1 MDNEETP
8 EILENDIS
16 FNDIPVNIEDVMHTN
31 YLQYSL
37 SVNLG
42 RAIPDVR
49 DGLKPGNRRI
59 LYAMHKLNLRK
70 GHKFVKSARVVGEV
84 IGKYHPHGDQSV
96 YDTMV
101 RMAQDF
107 NMSVPLVDGQ
117 GNFGSIDGDNAAAH
131 RYTEC
136 RMERSAE
143 ELLVDIERDTVDMS
157 PTFDE
162 TLLEPTVLP
171 ARFPNILVNGATGI
185 GVGMATSIPPHNL
198 GEVVQGTMALIE
210 NPAMSTAELMQ
221 HIPGPDLPTGASIA
235 GLGEI
240 VRLYETGR
248 GVIRIKAKAE
258 VQTTKDGGEQIVISE
273 IPYAVNKERTI
284 KKVADLIRDKVI
296 TGINSIIDASSNRLK
311 DNPFGIKIVIG
322 IKRNASANVVLNQLY
337 KHTPLANSFGCQL
350 LVIHKNRP
358 VTMTLKQVLQAYIDH
373 RWEVVDRRNKFD
385 REKAEARAHIL
396 EGLLKAV
403 DNIDEV
409 VRIIRASQ
417 NKEEALVALRK
428 TFDLSFRQGK
438 AILEMRL
445 SQLTGLAIDS
455 LQSELDELLE
465 RIAYLTSLIES
476 RELTMGVVSDEL
488 QEIYD
493 KYAKPRRTEL
503 IPGDSEI
510 NLEDLIARRIVAITV
525 SNTGYIKR
533 MNMEEFRKQN
543 RGGKGVIGMKTKE
556 DDFVEHLFTACTH
569 DYILFF
575 TNKGQM
581 RWLKAYEIPES
592 GRAGKGQAL
601 VNLFELAPG
610 EQIRAMFTT
619 DSLDVED
626 RYAMMSTQNGIVK
639 KTELKAF
646 RHLRKKGIRAINLD
660 EGDDLIEVSITN
672 GSNHIMIS
680 SAHGKACRFRETD
693 VRAMG
698 RTARGVKGINLAEG
712 DQVVAMS
719 VLDPT
724 ADLMVIT
731 ELGQG
736 KRTAVGTGNAEL
748 DAEIKG
754 GYRLTKRGGKGVT
767 SVKLGDKDK
776 VVAAIQLEEECD
788 IMFMSVKGQMV
799 RIGTD
804 QIRSMGRACK
814 GVRVMSFKT
823 KGDRITSVSKIAE
836 MAEEEKE
843 VVLDENGNPVIEAV
857 VVEGDESTTETTE
870 VTEPTTETEEIVE
883 DAESNDDNPLAPI
896 L

>member
-1 MDNEETP
+1 MDENNENM
-8 EILENDIS
+8 ENTEVAEAS
-16 FNDIPVNIEDVMHTN
+16 ALSYNDIPVNIEDVMHTN

-37 SVNLG
+37 SVNIG

-59 LYAMHKLNLRK
+59 LYAMHKLGLTKSR
-70 GHKFVKSARVVGEV
+70 GFVKSARVVGEV
-84 IGKYHPHGDQSV
+84 IGKYHPHGDQAV

-117 GNFGSIDGDNAAAH
+117 GNFGSIDGDAAAAH

-143 ELLVDIERDTVDMS
+143 ELLVDIERDTVEMA

-162 TLLEPTVLP
+162 SMLEPTVLP

-198 GEVVQGTMALIE
+198 GEVVRGAVELID
-210 NPAMSTAELMQ
+210 NPAATIQELMQ

-235 GLGEI
+235 GLREI
-240 VRLYETGR
+240 VKLYETGR
-248 GVIRIKAKAE
+248 GIIRIKAKATIE
-258 VQTTKDGGEQIVISE
+258 ETKDGGEQIIISE
-273 IPYAVNKERTI
+273 IPYAVNKERAI
-284 KKVADLIRDKVI
+284 KKIADLIRDKVI
-296 TGINSIIDASSNRLK
+296 TGINSIVDASSKRLK
-311 DNPFGIKIVIG
+311 DNPFGIKIVVG

-337 KHTPLANSFGCQL
+337 KHTPLASSMGCQF

-358 VTMTLKQVLQAYIDH
+358 VTMNLKQVLQAYIDH
-373 RWEVVDRRNKFD
+373 RWEVIDRRNKFD
-385 REKAEARAHIL
+385 REKAQARAHIL

-403 DNIDEV
+403 HNIDEV
-409 VRIIRASQ
+409 VRIIRNSQ
-417 NKEEALVALRK
+417 SKEEAMAALRE
-428 TFDLSFRQGK
+428 TFDLSFKQAK

-445 SQLTGLAIDS
+445 SQLTGLAIDA
-455 LQSELDELLE
+455 LQAEYDELME

-476 RELTMGVVSDEL
+476 RELTMGVVRDEL
-488 QEIYD
+488 EEIHK
-493 KYAKPRRTEL
+493 KYALDRRTEL
-503 IPGDSEI
+503 IPGESEI
-510 NLEDLIARRIVAITV
+510 NLEDLIARRVVAITV

-533 MNMEEFRKQN
+533 MNMDEFRKQN

-556 DDFVEHLFTACTH
+556 DDHVEHLFTACTH

-592 GRAGKGQAL
+592 GRTGKGQAL
-601 VNLFELAPG
+601 VNLFDLEEG
-610 EQIRAMFTT
+610 EQIRAMLTT
-619 DSLDVED
+619 DSLDVEE
-626 RYAMMSTQNGIVK
+626 RYAIMATRNGVIK

-646 RHLRKKGIRAINLD
+646 RHLRKKGIRALSIK
-660 EGDDLIEVSITN
+660 EGDDLIEVAITN
-672 GSNHIMIS
+672 GSNHVMLS
-680 SAHGKACRFRETD
+680 SALGKACRFLETD
-693 VRAMG
+693 VRPMG
-698 RTARGVKGINLAEG
+698 RTAAGVRGINLAE
-712 DQVVAMS
+712 DDYVVAMS
-719 VLDPT
+719 VLNPS
-724 ADLMVIT
+724 ADIMVIT

-736 KRTAVGTGNAEL
+736 KRTNVGEGNAEA
-748 DAEIKG
+748 DAEIVG

-767 SVKLGDKDK
+767 SVKLGEGDK
-776 VVAAIQLEEECD
+776 VVAALQIEEDCD

-814 GVRVMSFKT
+814 GVRVMSFKDE
-823 KGDRITSVSKIAE
+823 GDRISSVSKIAE
-836 MAEEEKE
+836 MDEEETE
-843 VVLDENGNPVIEAV
+843 VELDENGNPIAPAEGSEAATAEATPEV
-857 VVEGDESTTETTE
+857 ETTE
-870 VTEPTTETEEIVE
+870 ADSSET
-883 DAESNDDNPLAPI
+883 AE
-896 L
+896 

>member
-1 MDNEETP
+1 MDENNENIELM
-8 EILENDIS
+8 EQGIS
-16 FNDIPVNIEDVMHTN
+16 YNDIPVNIEDVMHTN

-37 SVNLG
+37 SVNIG

-59 LYAMHKLNLRK
+59 LYAMHKLGLTK
-70 GHKFVKSARVVGEV
+70 GRGFVKSARVVGEV
-84 IGKYHPHGDQSV
+84 IGKYHPHGDQAV

-117 GNFGSIDGDNAAAH
+117 GNFGSIDGDAAAAH

-136 RMERSAE
+136 RMERPAE
-143 ELLVDIERDTVDMS
+143 ELLQDLEKETVEMV

-162 TLLEPTVLP
+162 SMLEPSVLP

-198 GEVVQGTMALIE
+198 GEVVRGAIE
-210 NPAMSTAELMQ
+210 IIDNPAATTAELMQ
-221 HIPGPDLPTGASIA
+221 HIPGPDLPTGASIC
-235 GLGEI
+235 GLREI
-240 VRLYETGR
+240 VKLYETGR
-248 GVIRIKAKAE
+248 GIIRIKAKATIE
-258 VQTTKDGGEQIVISE
+258 ETKDGAEQIVITE

-284 KKVADLIRDKVI
+284 KKIADLIRDKVI
-296 TGINSIIDASSNRLK
+296 TGIRDITDASSKRLK
-311 DNPFGIKIVIG
+311 DNPFGIKIVID

-337 KHTPLANSFGCQL
+337 KHTPLASSMGCQL

-358 VTMTLKQVLQAYIDH
+358 VTMNLKQVLQAYVDH
-373 RWEVVDRRNKFD
+373 RWDVINRRNIFD
-385 REKAEARAHIL
+385 RAKAQDRAHIL

-403 DNIDEV
+403 NNIDEV
-409 VRIIRASQ
+409 VKIIKDSRTS
-417 NKEEALVALRK
+417 EEASTALRNR
-428 TFDLSFRQGK
+428 FELSFKQAK
-438 AILEMRL
+438 AILAMRL
-445 SQLTGLAIDS
+445 SQLTGLAIDA
-455 LQSELDELLE
+455 LQEEYDELME

-476 RELTMGVVSDEL
+476 RELTMGVVRDEL
-488 QEIYD
+488 EEIHK
-493 KYAKPRRTEL
+493 KYATDRRTEL
-503 IPGDSEI
+503 VPGDSEI

-556 DDFVEHLFTACTH
+556 DDYVEHLFTACTH

-575 TNKGQM
+575 TNRGQM

-592 GRAGKGQAL
+592 GRTGKGQAI
-601 VNLFELAPG
+601 VNLFDLEEG
-610 EQIRAMFTT
+610 EQIRAMLTT

-626 RYAMMSTQNGIVK
+626 RYAMMATKNGVIK

-646 RHLRKKGIRAINLD
+646 RHLRKKGIRALNIR
-660 EGDDLIEVSITN
+660 EGDDLIEVAITN
-672 GSNHIMIS
+672 GENHVMLS
-680 SAHGKACRFRETD
+680 SAFGKACRFLESD
-693 VRAMG
+693 VRPMG
-698 RTARGVKGINLAEG
+698 RTAAGVRGINLAEG
-712 DQVVAMS
+712 DEVVAMS
-719 VLDPT
+719 VLNPT
-724 ADLMVIT
+724 ADIMVIT

-736 KRTAVGTGNAEL
+736 KRTHVGEGNAEA
-748 DAEIKG
+748 DADIVG

-767 SVKLGDKDK
+767 SVKLGDDDK
-776 VVAAIQLEEECD
+776 VVAALQIEEDCD
-788 IMFMSVKGQMV
+788 IMMMSVKGQMV

-814 GVRVMSFKT
+814 GVRVMSFKD

-836 MAEEEKE
+836 MAEDDE
-843 VVLDENGNPVIEAV
+843 VVSEVELDENGNPVVA
-857 VVEGDESTTETTE
+857 VEGNEVTAEAPTEAPETTTEE
-870 VTEPTTETEEIVE
+870 APSA
-883 DAESNDDNPLAPI
+883 DSAE
-896 L
+896 